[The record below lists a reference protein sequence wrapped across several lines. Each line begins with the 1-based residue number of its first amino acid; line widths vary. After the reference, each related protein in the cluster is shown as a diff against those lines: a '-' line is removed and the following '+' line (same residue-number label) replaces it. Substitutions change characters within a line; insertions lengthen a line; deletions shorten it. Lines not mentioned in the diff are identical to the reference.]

1 MHKYKNLYLI
11 GTSHIS
17 IESIKEVKKA
27 FKTINPDILAL
38 ELDKKR
44 LLALISAKKT
54 KLSLKELKKL
64 GLKAYLFNLLGAYAE
79 KKLGSSV
86 GIKPGTEMK
95 IAYSLAKKQ
104 KAKIALI
111 DQDIEITLKKLSSR
125 LTWKEKFTFIK
136 DILKALI
143 LRKQEIKFDLRKVPS
158 EEQIRIMIDKVK
170 NSYPSF
176 YLTLVKE
183 RNIYMAKALKTLI
196 AHNKSR
202 KILAL
207 IGAGH
212 EKTLLSLI
220 KKHV

>member
-158 EEQIRIMIDKVK
+158 EEQIRVMISKVK

>member
-11 GTSHIS
+11 GTSHIA

-27 FKTINPDILAL
+27 FKTIHPDILAL

-44 LLALISAKKT
+44 LFSLISNKKR
-54 KLSLKELKKL
+54 KPSLKEIKKI
-64 GLKAYLFNLLGAYAE
+64 GLKAYIFNLIGAYAE

-95 IAYSLAKKQ
+95 IAYLLAKKQ
-104 KAKIALI
+104 KVKIALI

-125 LTWKEKFTFIK
+125 LTWKEKFTFLK

-158 EEQIRIMIDKVK
+158 EEQIRIMINKVK

-183 RNIYMAKALKTLI
+183 RNIYMAKALKTLT
-196 AHNKSR
+196 AHNKSS

-212 EKTLLSLI
+212 EKTLLDLI
-220 KKHV
+220 KKFN